1 MDIQRPDNIAPL
13 LERLKFIFAGMDA
26 AYDTAAAHYGFS
38 CSGCEDNC
46 CTQRFFHYTLAEY
59 FYLAEGVKAL
69 DGGRRAE
76 ALLRAGEAAAA
87 YEGEV
92 QRGELLPIMCPLNFE
107 GLCSVYEF
115 RPMICRAHGLP
126 HKFKRHD
133 GAYQE
138 GGGCHRFTAEVIPDV
153 RIDRT
158 EFYRELAALEKE
170 FRQGLGVAG
179 KYRRTTA
186 QMLMEM
192 AGDFQSDGDKGPGQS
207 QT

>member
-1 MDIQRPDNIAPL
+1 MDIPRPDNIAPL
-13 LERLKFIFAGMDA
+13 LERLRFIFAGMDA
-26 AYDTAAAHYGFS
+26 AYDEAAAHYGFS

-59 FYLAEGVKAL
+59 FYLMEGVRAL
-69 DGGRRAE
+69 DGEKRAE
-76 ALLRAGEAAAA
+76 ALLRAREVTGA

-92 QRGELLPIMCPLNFE
+92 ERGELLPLMCPLNFG

-126 HKFKRHD
+126 HRFRRPD
-133 GAYQE
+133 GSYQE
-138 GGGCHRFTAEVIPDV
+138 GGGCHRFDAEEAADV

-158 EFYRELAALEKE
+158 GFYTELAALERE
-170 FRQGLGVAG
+170 LRQGIGVAG

-186 QMLMEM
+186 QMLMDM
-192 AGDFQSDGDKGPGQS
+192 AGDLEFDNDKR
-207 QT
+207 